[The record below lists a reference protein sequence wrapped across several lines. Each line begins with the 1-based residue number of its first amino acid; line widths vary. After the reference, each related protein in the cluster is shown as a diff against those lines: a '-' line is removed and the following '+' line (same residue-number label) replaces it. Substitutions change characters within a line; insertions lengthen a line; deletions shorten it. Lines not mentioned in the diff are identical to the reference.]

1 MGLANLLEADT
12 ISNPFTSVHT
22 LGMAA
27 VLDTC
32 SREMRGLPRPGRL
45 RPGGHHCRS
54 QWTLKHYFGV
64 GLIMR
69 DAGFGRGGC
78 LLWEQGLLSSTYSYM
93 LMITPCL
100 ASIIPIVVHLQ
111 SSNSNATL
119 PSLH

>member
-69 DAGFGRGGC
+69 MRGSVGEGVHC
-78 LLWEQGLLSSTYSYM
+78 GSKVSSRRHTH
-93 LMITPCL
+93 TC
-100 ASIIPIVVHLQ
+100 
-111 SSNSNATL
+111 
-119 PSLH
+119 